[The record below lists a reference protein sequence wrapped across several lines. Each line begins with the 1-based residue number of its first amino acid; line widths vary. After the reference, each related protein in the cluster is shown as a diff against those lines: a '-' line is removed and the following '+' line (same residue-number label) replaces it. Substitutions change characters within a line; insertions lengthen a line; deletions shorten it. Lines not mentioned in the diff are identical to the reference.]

1 MQLMSELS
9 QMRLYS
15 SRRKVYIPF
24 NPDDK
29 KRGATIKLL
38 TRHIEDS
45 INMMHTPYIYNPK
58 YYDSFYI
65 PRDVMAYINSDN
77 AKEYDNDTKDDDDV
91 LMEAIMNRAD
101 TFRFD
106 YTCTEHDA
114 DIVKKIITAKKI
126 KNLYELFHRGSYNW
140 KPFTV
145 YIFDNQ
151 RQLAKAI
158 NQEAILRNADYA
170 AHSYCTERELFIVS
184 PTGFKEI
191 SKAEVDYELYVM
203 DELTTWVVMNCFPKC
218 GRIIANHVGAG
229 ISGHARAIYNKKWDS
244 YDIVDH
250 GKAPN
255 DRIEMAK
262 CIDTVYRK
270 YGIAPIIKLCKGDP
284 DEFLKYSSI
293 IAKDFVVDFGK
304 GTVNKIK
311 KLITHETYL
320 NKLPDSLRQRVFI
333 ELKLDS
339 KVDDNFTP
347 KDPIK
352 LSSLKKTRITKEII
366 DKYKSEYPDLRHVRY
381 KDTKEYK
388 CDGYLWTDSQDNLVA
403 HVGSCEYNDDHTKW
417 IVSLEILPKYKGH
430 GLSKQILDFA
440 TKTMNCKYLSVNKS
454 NKLAKHIYDEYGFKV
469 FQEDD
474 RMYFMSIDPNP
485 KSYPVKESYLSQP
498 PMVLLQELEVNTL
511 DLSSTL
517 EDDFTPGETIELSFL
532 NKIRLSQSVI
542 DKYKDKCPNLLD
554 TEFKTTKTQKDDG
567 YIWLDKEGEPV
578 CYLRSREYTDD
589 HTKWIE
595 MVEVMKDFKGHGLAK
610 QLLEFATKTMKCK
623 YLCVDKNNEVARHV
637 YDKYGFKPYYEDRRI
652 FAMTLDSDP
661 PPFYFRESS
670 GILNENILKN
680 TEDIYYNKDKFD
692 SGEINLCFIAGHSGS
707 GKSTLGREMQG
718 GIVETYELDDLMC
731 VKDHFT
737 MDNLKEYGDL
747 IYSYFNGVGKK
758 YYVTCEELDNGKL
771 KVDDYEFELVRD
783 FVDYA
788 MKYAKS
794 HKDRK
799 FVLEGIWILNDNYFS
814 PYEFKDYAFYI
825 KGTSMIISYARAVKR
840 DARKPNGKFDLPK
853 GAADFLFNR
862 SAWRVYGAIER
873 SIKRFV
879 SYFREKTSAG
889 IKENTILE
897 SDGTHA
903 DAVRIYQAMEERD
916 RRWLDPLER
925 FVDDDGKEV
934 IYRHIERGEGIMD
947 LKGFIEIKHDTSCI
961 QSTGTT
967 GSCIIGVHPRH
978 RREGIGKLL
987 TTRAIKECKEENKAL
1002 SNLIWRVRADNKASQ
1017 ALAES
1022 CGFKL
1027 VRKNDVQHMYRY
1039 EYIINKDYKYL
1050 DDKILNEND
1059 LYQLMSKKFKYT
1071 GNGELTDRIRDIDDI
1086 AKTMKGTYADAARL
1100 ASAYLNRMGI
1110 YNYIDCMYL
1119 DDKDGN
1125 IIYTRWIVCMSYAKI
1140 KFMTID
1146 FTLLDSKNNKPGLK
1160 LEDEELINKRYTDQ
1174 FMNKAI
1180 NDCPDEVFD
1189 SMRNLHSFKFN
1200 CNDYKTGTR
1209 YNTFITTVHNEAST
1223 GTVNSSYNAKPYDF
1237 PIPIQPSVHN
1247 AGKQL
1252 LEDGYISKD
1261 NYIITENATIY
1272 FNEIDSNYDARIRR
1286 YIYKDRIKTSR
1297 ELIGIYNTVKAKD
1310 KSIKRAYA
1318 KLDTYRGRNL
1328 FIDLSYYNDIFLNK
1342 LNLVKDKAVDLYF
1355 DFMQRLLKDSDEI
1368 RSRYNTST
1376 IFIPVSNAAWNVGAG
1391 QSIIDYRQNIN
1402 PISVIMRLLR
1412 RKPDLIKEALGGLN
1426 IIFLGK
1432 NGYFTADFSNF
1443 DMNKY
1448 GRLKNFFT
1456 RLAEADNID
1465 DEDGY
1470 TSDTDTDSNA
1480 ALALK
1485 MVDKIENNTGITLNN
1500 VSPIVSDTKKE
1511 TMKDKIDRLGKEL
1524 EDLNTIDYHHTDLEH
1539 MRIRSTEVPV
1549 LGKNDLNN
1557 VNSPYGTILGVLVD
1571 ENIGS
1576 SVADNVISAVTITDL
1591 GRFNPP
1597 IVNN

>member
-38 TRHIEDS
+38 SRHIEDS

-106 YTCTEHDA
+106 YTCTESDA

-158 NQEAILRNADYA
+158 NQEAILRNADYV

-218 GRIIANHVGAG
+218 GRVIANNVGAG

-262 CIDTVYRK
+262 CIDAVYRK
-270 YGIAPIIKLCKGDP
+270 YGIVPIAKLCKGDP

-293 IAKDFVVDFGK
+293 IAKDFVVGFGK
-304 GTVNKIK
+304 GTVNTIK
-311 KLITHETYL
+311 KMITHET
-320 NKLPDSLRQRVFI
+320 V
-333 ELKLDS
+333 
-339 KVDDNFTP
+339 
-347 KDPIK
+347 
-352 LSSLKKTRITKEII
+352 
-366 DKYKSEYPDLRHVRY
+366 
-381 KDTKEYK
+381 
-388 CDGYLWTDSQDNLVA
+388 
-403 HVGSCEYNDDHTKW
+403 
-417 IVSLEILPKYKGH
+417 
-430 GLSKQILDFA
+430 
-440 TKTMNCKYLSVNKS
+440 
-454 NKLAKHIYDEYGFKV
+454 
-469 FQEDD
+469 
-474 RMYFMSIDPNP
+474 
-485 KSYPVKESYLSQP
+485 ES
-498 PMVLLQELEVNTL
+498 
-511 DLSSTL
+511 
-517 EDDFTPGETIELSFL
+517 
-532 NKIRLSQSVI
+532 
-542 DKYKDKCPNLLD
+542 
-554 TEFKTTKTQKDDG
+554 
-567 YIWLDKEGEPV
+567 
-578 CYLRSREYTDD
+578 
-589 HTKWIE
+589 
-595 MVEVMKDFKGHGLAK
+595 
-610 QLLEFATKTMKCK
+610 
-623 YLCVDKNNEVARHV
+623 
-637 YDKYGFKPYYEDRRI
+637 
-652 FAMTLDSDP
+652 
-661 PPFYFRESS
+661 
-670 GILNENILKN
+670 LNENILKN

-718 GIVETYELDDLMC
+718 GIIETYELDDLMC

-758 YYVTCEELDNGKL
+758 YYVTCDDLDNGKL

-840 DARKPNGKFDLPK
+840 DARKPNGKFDLAK

-862 SAWRVYGAIER
+862 RAWRVYGAIER

-879 SYFREKTSAG
+879 SYFREKTSEG

-897 SDGTHA
+897 SDGTHS
-903 DAVRIYQAMEERD
+903 DAVRIFVAMSPKD
-916 RRWLDPLER
+916 KKWLDGTGK
-925 FVDDDGKEV
+925 FVFDDGKDI

-947 LKGFIEIKHDTSCI
+947 LKGFIEIKRDGACP
-961 QSTGTT
+961 QADGTT
-967 GSCIIGVHPRH
+967 GTCIIGVHPRH
-978 RREGIGKLL
+978 RREGIGK
-987 TTRAIKECKEENKAL
+987 AIVKQAIEECKKENPDV

-1027 VRKNDVQHMYRY
+1027 VRKNEVQYMYRY
-1039 EYIINKDYKYL
+1039 EYTPNKDYKYL
-1050 DDKILNEND
+1050 DNKVLDEND
-1059 LYQLMSKKFKYT
+1059 LYWFIHKKFKFT
-1071 GNGELTDRIRDIDDI
+1071 EEPKLTDRVKDVSDI
-1086 AKTMKGTYADAARL
+1086 AKAMKGTYADAARL
-1100 ASAYLNRMGI
+1100 SAAYLTRMGI
-1110 YNYIDCMYL
+1110 SNRIACIYVS
-1119 DDKDGN
+1119 DKDKN
-1125 IIYTRWIVCMSYAKI
+1125 IIYTRWLVIMSYDQT
-1140 KFMTID
+1140 KFMGMD
-1146 FTLLDSKNNKPGLK
+1146 FTLLDPKKEYAGLK
-1160 LEDEELINKRYTDQ
+1160 VGNSVD
-1174 FMNKAI
+1174 AI
-1180 NDCPDEVFD
+1180 LNWYSNQLMGKTLNDCPDEVYD
-1189 SMRNLHSFKFN
+1189 TMNKMNYYL
-1200 CNDYKTGTR
+1200 YEYYGQKTGTR
-1209 YNTFITTVHNEAST
+1209 YNTFISMVHNEAST
-1223 GTVNSSYNAKPYDF
+1223 STVDNSYKDKPYDF

-1261 NYIITENATIY
+1261 NYIITENAAIY

-1368 RSRYNTST
+1368 RSRYHTST
-1376 IFIPVSNAAWNVGAG
+1376 VFIPVSNAAWNVGAG

-1470 TSDTDTDSNA
+1470 GSDTDTDTNA

-1511 TMKDKIDRLGKEL
+1511 TMKDKIDKLGKEL

-1576 SVADNVISAVTITDL
+1576 SVADNVISAVTITDF
-1591 GRFNPP
+1591 GRFKPP

>member
-91 LMEAIMNRAD
+91 LMESIMNRAD

-114 DIVKKIITAKKI
+114 NIVKKIITAKKI
-126 KNLYELFHRGSYNW
+126 KDLYELFHRGSYNW

-158 NQEAILRNADYA
+158 NQEAILRNADYV

-218 GRIIANHVGAG
+218 GRVIANHVGAG

-244 YDIVDH
+244 YDIVDN

-270 YGIAPIIKLCKGDP
+270 YGIAPIIKLCKEDP
-284 DEFLKYSSI
+284 DEFIKYSSI

-304 GTVNKIK
+304 GTVNTIK
-311 KLITHETYL
+311 KLINHETYL
-320 NKLPDSLRQRVFI
+320 NKLPEAMRQRVFT
-333 ELKLDS
+333 EFNLASKL
-339 KVDDNFTP
+339 DDNFTP
-347 KDPIK
+347 GKTIK
-352 LSSLKKTRITKEII
+352 LSSLKRMLITKDII
-366 DKYKSEYPDLRHVRY
+366 DKYKSEYPSLRHIRY

-388 CDGYLWTDSQDNLVA
+388 VEGYAWFNQQGEMVC
-403 HVGSCEYNDDHTKW
+403 HVSSCEYYDDGTKW
-417 IVSLEILPKYKGH
+417 ITSLEIMKKFKGH
-430 GLSKQILDFA
+430 GLSNQILDYA
-440 TKTMNCKYLSVNKS
+440 TKTMNCKYLSVDKN
-454 NKLAKHIYDEYGFKV
+454 NEVAKYIYDKYGFKV
-469 FQEDD
+469 FYEDKKI
-474 RMYFMSIDPNP
+474 YYMSIDPNP
-485 KSYPVKESYLSQP
+485 KPLPV
-498 PMVLLQELEVNTL
+498 
-511 DLSSTL
+511 
-517 EDDFTPGETIELSFL
+517 
-532 NKIRLSQSVI
+532 
-542 DKYKDKCPNLLD
+542 
-554 TEFKTTKTQKDDG
+554 
-567 YIWLDKEGEPV
+567 
-578 CYLRSREYTDD
+578 
-589 HTKWIE
+589 
-595 MVEVMKDFKGHGLAK
+595 
-610 QLLEFATKTMKCK
+610 
-623 YLCVDKNNEVARHV
+623 
-637 YDKYGFKPYYEDRRI
+637 
-652 FAMTLDSDP
+652 
-661 PPFYFRESS
+661 
-670 GILNENILKN
+670 
-680 TEDIYYNKDKFD
+680 
-692 SGEINLCFIAGHSGS
+692 
-707 GKSTLGREMQG
+707 
-718 GIVETYELDDLMC
+718 
-731 VKDHFT
+731 
-737 MDNLKEYGDL
+737 
-747 IYSYFNGVGKK
+747 
-758 YYVTCEELDNGKL
+758 
-771 KVDDYEFELVRD
+771 
-783 FVDYA
+783 
-788 MKYAKS
+788 
-794 HKDRK
+794 
-799 FVLEGIWILNDNYFS
+799 
-814 PYEFKDYAFYI
+814 
-825 KGTSMIISYARAVKR
+825 
-840 DARKPNGKFDLPK
+840 
-853 GAADFLFNR
+853 
-862 SAWRVYGAIER
+862 
-873 SIKRFV
+873 
-879 SYFREKTSAG
+879 
-889 IKENTILE
+889 KENTILE
-897 SDGTHA
+897 SDGSHS
-903 DAVRIYQAMEERD
+903 DAIRIFVAMSPQD
-916 RRWLDPLER
+916 KKWLDGTGK
-925 FVDDDGKEV
+925 FVFDDGKDV

-947 LKGFIEIKHDTSCI
+947 LKGFIEIKRDGACP
-961 QSTGTT
+961 QADGTT
-967 GSCIIGVHPRH
+967 GTCIIGVHPRH
-978 RREGIGKLL
+978 RREGIGK
-987 TTRAIKECKEENKAL
+987 AIVKQAIEECKKENPDV

-1027 VRKNDVQHMYRY
+1027 VRKNEVQYMYRY
-1039 EYIINKDYKYL
+1039 EYTPNKDYRYL
-1050 DDKILNEND
+1050 DNKVLDEND
-1059 LYQLMSKKFKYT
+1059 LYWFIHKKFKFT
-1071 GNGELTDRIRDIDDI
+1071 EEPKLTDRVRDVSDI

-1100 ASAYLNRMGI
+1100 SAAYLTRMGI
-1110 YNYIDCMYL
+1110 SNRIACIYVS
-1119 DDKDGN
+1119 DKDKN
-1125 IIYTRWIVCMSYAKI
+1125 IIYTRWLVIMTYDQT
-1140 KFMTID
+1140 KFMGMD
-1146 FTLLDSKNNKPGLK
+1146 FTLLDPKKEYAGLK
-1160 LEDEELINKRYTDQ
+1160 VGNNVD
-1174 FMNKAI
+1174 AI
-1180 NDCPDEVFD
+1180 LNWYSNQLMGKTLNDCPDEVYD
-1189 SMRNLHSFKFN
+1189 TMNKMNYYL
-1200 CNDYKTGTR
+1200 YEYYGQKTGTR

-1261 NYIITENATIY
+1261 NYIITENAAIY

-1368 RSRYNTST
+1368 SSRYNTST

-1412 RKPDLIKEALGGLN
+1412 RKPDLVKEALGGLN

-1470 TSDTDTDSNA
+1470 ASDTDTDSNA

-1511 TMKDKIDRLGKEL
+1511 TMKDKIDKLGKEL

>member
-1 MQLMSELS
+1 MQLMSELI

-91 LMEAIMNRAD
+91 LMETIMNKAD

-158 NQEAILRNADYA
+158 NQEAILRNADYV

-218 GRIIANHVGAG
+218 GRVIANHVGAG

-270 YGIAPIIKLCKGDP
+270 YGIVPIVKLCKGDP
-284 DEFLKYSSI
+284 DEFLKYAGI

-304 GTVNKIK
+304 GTVNTIK
-311 KLITHETYL
+311 KMITHETYL

-388 CDGYLWTDSQDNLVA
+388 CDGYLWTDNQDNLVA

-474 RMYFMSIDPNP
+474 RMYFMTIDPNP
-485 KSYPVKESYLSQP
+485 KSYP
-498 PMVLLQELEVNTL
+498 
-511 DLSSTL
+511 
-517 EDDFTPGETIELSFL
+517 
-532 NKIRLSQSVI
+532 
-542 DKYKDKCPNLLD
+542 
-554 TEFKTTKTQKDDG
+554 
-567 YIWLDKEGEPV
+567 
-578 CYLRSREYTDD
+578 
-589 HTKWIE
+589 
-595 MVEVMKDFKGHGLAK
+595 
-610 QLLEFATKTMKCK
+610 
-623 YLCVDKNNEVARHV
+623 
-637 YDKYGFKPYYEDRRI
+637 
-652 FAMTLDSDP
+652 
-661 PPFYFRESS
+661 
-670 GILNENILKN
+670 
-680 TEDIYYNKDKFD
+680 
-692 SGEINLCFIAGHSGS
+692 
-707 GKSTLGREMQG
+707 
-718 GIVETYELDDLMC
+718 
-731 VKDHFT
+731 
-737 MDNLKEYGDL
+737 
-747 IYSYFNGVGKK
+747 
-758 YYVTCEELDNGKL
+758 
-771 KVDDYEFELVRD
+771 
-783 FVDYA
+783 
-788 MKYAKS
+788 
-794 HKDRK
+794 
-799 FVLEGIWILNDNYFS
+799 
-814 PYEFKDYAFYI
+814 
-825 KGTSMIISYARAVKR
+825 
-840 DARKPNGKFDLPK
+840 
-853 GAADFLFNR
+853 
-862 SAWRVYGAIER
+862 
-873 SIKRFV
+873 
-879 SYFREKTSAG
+879 

-961 QSTGTT
+961 QSTGMT

-987 TTRAIKECKEENKAL
+987 TTQAIKECKQENKDL

-1071 GNGELTDRIRDIDDI
+1071 GNGELSDRIRDIDDI

-1200 CNDYKTGTR
+1200 CNDYKSGTR
-1209 YNTFITTVHNEAST
+1209 YNAFITMIHNEAST
-1223 GTVNSSYNAKPYDF
+1223 GTVDNSYKAKPYDF

-1261 NYIITENATIY
+1261 NYIITENAAIY

-1470 TSDTDTDSNA
+1470 ASDTDTDSNA

-1511 TMKDKIDRLGKEL
+1511 TMKDKIDKLGKEL

-1597 IVNN
+1597 IINN

>member
-158 NQEAILRNADYA
+158 NQEAILRNADYVS
-170 AHSYCTERELFIVS
+170 HSYCTERELFIVS

-218 GRIIANHVGAG
+218 GRVIANHVGAG

-244 YDIVDH
+244 YDIVDN

-270 YGIAPIIKLCKGDP
+270 YGIAPIIKLCNGDP

-304 GTVNKIK
+304 GTVNTIK
-311 KLITHETYL
+311 KLINHETYL
-320 NKLPDSLRQRVFI
+320 NKLPEAMRQRVFT
-333 ELKLDS
+333 EFNLASKL
-339 KVDDNFTP
+339 DDNFTP
-347 KDPIK
+347 GKTIK
-352 LSSLKKTRITKEII
+352 LSSLKRMLITKDII
-366 DKYKSEYPDLRHVRY
+366 DKYKSEYPSLRHIRY

-388 CDGYLWTDSQDNLVA
+388 VEGYVWFNQQGEMVC
-403 HVGSCEYNDDHTKW
+403 HVSSCEYYDDGTKW
-417 IVSLEILPKYKGH
+417 ITSLEIMKKFKGH
-430 GLSKQILDFA
+430 GLSNQILDYA
-440 TKTMNCKYLSVNKS
+440 TKTMNCKYLSVDKN
-454 NKLAKHIYDEYGFKV
+454 NEVAKYIYDKYGFKV
-469 FQEDD
+469 FHEDKKI
-474 RMYFMSIDPNP
+474 YYMSIDPNP
-485 KSYPVKESYLSQP
+485 KP
-498 PMVLLQELEVNTL
+498 
-511 DLSSTL
+511 
-517 EDDFTPGETIELSFL
+517 
-532 NKIRLSQSVI
+532 
-542 DKYKDKCPNLLD
+542 
-554 TEFKTTKTQKDDG
+554 
-567 YIWLDKEGEPV
+567 
-578 CYLRSREYTDD
+578 
-589 HTKWIE
+589 
-595 MVEVMKDFKGHGLAK
+595 
-610 QLLEFATKTMKCK
+610 
-623 YLCVDKNNEVARHV
+623 
-637 YDKYGFKPYYEDRRI
+637 
-652 FAMTLDSDP
+652 
-661 PPFYFRESS
+661 
-670 GILNENILKN
+670 
-680 TEDIYYNKDKFD
+680 
-692 SGEINLCFIAGHSGS
+692 
-707 GKSTLGREMQG
+707 
-718 GIVETYELDDLMC
+718 
-731 VKDHFT
+731 
-737 MDNLKEYGDL
+737 
-747 IYSYFNGVGKK
+747 
-758 YYVTCEELDNGKL
+758 
-771 KVDDYEFELVRD
+771 
-783 FVDYA
+783 
-788 MKYAKS
+788 
-794 HKDRK
+794 
-799 FVLEGIWILNDNYFS
+799 
-814 PYEFKDYAFYI
+814 
-825 KGTSMIISYARAVKR
+825 
-840 DARKPNGKFDLPK
+840 LP
-853 GAADFLFNR
+853 
-862 SAWRVYGAIER
+862 
-873 SIKRFV
+873 
-879 SYFREKTSAG
+879 
-889 IKENTILE
+889 IKENAILE
-897 SDGTHA
+897 SDGSHS
-903 DAVRIYQAMEERD
+903 DAIRIFVAMSPQD
-916 RRWLDPLER
+916 KKWLDGTGK
-925 FVDDDGKEV
+925 FVFDNGKDV

-947 LKGFIEIKHDTSCI
+947 LKGFIEIKRDGACP
-961 QSTGTT
+961 QSDGTT
-967 GSCIIGVHPRH
+967 GTCIIGVHPRH
-978 RREGIGKLL
+978 RREGIGK
-987 TTRAIKECKEENKAL
+987 AIVKQAIEECKKENPDI

-1027 VRKNDVQHMYRY
+1027 VRKNEVQYMYRY
-1039 EYIINKDYKYL
+1039 EYTPNKDYKYL
-1050 DDKILNEND
+1050 DNKVLDEND
-1059 LYQLMSKKFKYT
+1059 LYWFIHKKFKFT
-1071 GNGELTDRIRDIDDI
+1071 EEPKLTDRVRDVSDI

-1100 ASAYLNRMGI
+1100 SAAYLTRMGI
-1110 YNYIDCMYL
+1110 SNRIACIYVS
-1119 DDKDGN
+1119 DKDKN
-1125 IIYTRWIVCMSYAKI
+1125 IIYTRWLVIMTYDQT
-1140 KFMTID
+1140 KFMGMD
-1146 FTLLDSKNNKPGLK
+1146 FTLLDPKKEYAGLK
-1160 LEDEELINKRYTDQ
+1160 VGNNVD
-1174 FMNKAI
+1174 AI
-1180 NDCPDEVFD
+1180 LNWYNNQLMGKTLNDCPDEVYD
-1189 SMRNLHSFKFN
+1189 TMNKMNYYL
-1200 CNDYKTGTR
+1200 YEYYGQKTGTR

-1261 NYIITENATIY
+1261 NYIITENAAIY

-1412 RKPDLIKEALGGLN
+1412 RKPDLVKEALGGLN

-1470 TSDTDTDSNA
+1470 ASDTDTDSNA

>member
-101 TFRFD
+101 SFRFD

-114 DIVKKIITAKKI
+114 NIVKKIITAKKI
-126 KNLYELFHRGSYNW
+126 KDLYELFHRGSYNW

-158 NQEAILRNADYA
+158 NQEAILRNADYV

-218 GRIIANHVGAG
+218 GRVIANHVGAG

-244 YDIVDH
+244 YDIVDN

-311 KLITHETYL
+311 KLITHET
-320 NKLPDSLRQRVFI
+320 V
-333 ELKLDS
+333 EL
-339 KVDDNFTP
+339 
-347 KDPIK
+347 
-352 LSSLKKTRITKEII
+352 
-366 DKYKSEYPDLRHVRY
+366 
-381 KDTKEYK
+381 
-388 CDGYLWTDSQDNLVA
+388 
-403 HVGSCEYNDDHTKW
+403 
-417 IVSLEILPKYKGH
+417 
-430 GLSKQILDFA
+430 
-440 TKTMNCKYLSVNKS
+440 
-454 NKLAKHIYDEYGFKV
+454 
-469 FQEDD
+469 
-474 RMYFMSIDPNP
+474 
-485 KSYPVKESYLSQP
+485 
-498 PMVLLQELEVNTL
+498 
-511 DLSSTL
+511 
-517 EDDFTPGETIELSFL
+517 
-532 NKIRLSQSVI
+532 
-542 DKYKDKCPNLLD
+542 
-554 TEFKTTKTQKDDG
+554 
-567 YIWLDKEGEPV
+567 
-578 CYLRSREYTDD
+578 
-589 HTKWIE
+589 
-595 MVEVMKDFKGHGLAK
+595 
-610 QLLEFATKTMKCK
+610 
-623 YLCVDKNNEVARHV
+623 
-637 YDKYGFKPYYEDRRI
+637 
-652 FAMTLDSDP
+652 
-661 PPFYFRESS
+661 
-670 GILNENILKN
+670 LNENILKN
-680 TEDIYYNKDKFD
+680 AEDIYYNKDKFD

-707 GKSTLGREMQG
+707 GKSTLGRKMQG
-718 GIVETYELDDLMC
+718 GIIETYELDDLMC

-840 DARKPNGKFDLPK
+840 DAIKPNGKFDLAK

-862 SAWRVYGAIER
+862 SAWKVYGAIER

-879 SYFREKTSAG
+879 SYFREKTSTG

-897 SDGTHA
+897 SDGSHS
-903 DAVRIYQAMEERD
+903 DAIKIFVAMSPQD
-916 RRWLDPLER
+916 KKWLDGTGK
-925 FVDDDGKEV
+925 FVFDDGKDV

-947 LKGFIEIKHDTSCI
+947 LKGFIEIKRDGACPQADGI
-961 QSTGTT
+961 TGT
-967 GSCIIGVHPRH
+967 CIIGVHPRH
-978 RREGIGKLL
+978 RREGIGK
-987 TTRAIKECKEENKAL
+987 AIVKQAIEECKKENPDV
-1002 SNLIWRVRADNKASQ
+1002 SNLIWRVRSDNKASQ

-1027 VRKNDVQHMYRY
+1027 VRKNEVQYMYRY
-1039 EYIINKDYKYL
+1039 EYTPNKDYKYL
-1050 DDKILNEND
+1050 DNKVLDEND
-1059 LYQLMSKKFKYT
+1059 LYWFIHKKFKFT
-1071 GNGELTDRIRDIDDI
+1071 EEPKLTDRVRDVSDI
-1086 AKTMKGTYADAARL
+1086 AKAMKGTYADAARL
-1100 ASAYLNRMGI
+1100 SAAYLTRMGI
-1110 YNYIDCMYL
+1110 SNRIACIYVS
-1119 DDKDGN
+1119 DKDKN
-1125 IIYTRWIVCMSYAKI
+1125 IIYTRWLVIMTYDQT
-1140 KFMTID
+1140 KFMGMD
-1146 FTLLDSKNNKPGLK
+1146 FTLLDPKKEYAGLK
-1160 LEDEELINKRYTDQ
+1160 VGNNVD
-1174 FMNKAI
+1174 AI
-1180 NDCPDEVFD
+1180 LNWYSNQLMGKTLNDCPDEVYD
-1189 SMRNLHSFKFN
+1189 TMNKMNYYL
-1200 CNDYKTGTR
+1200 YEYYGQKTGTR

-1223 GTVNSSYNAKPYDF
+1223 STVDNSYKDKPYDF

-1261 NYIITENATIY
+1261 NYIITENAAIY

-1412 RKPDLIKEALGGLN
+1412 RKPDLVKEALGGLN

-1470 TSDTDTDSNA
+1470 ASDTDTDSNV

-1511 TMKDKIDRLGKEL
+1511 TMKDKIDKLGKEL

>member
-29 KRGATIKLL
+29 KRGAAIKLL

-126 KNLYELFHRGSYNW
+126 KDLYELFHRGSYNW

-158 NQEAILRNADYA
+158 NQEAILRNADYV

-218 GRIIANHVGAG
+218 GRVIANHVGAG

-304 GTVNKIK
+304 GTVNTIK
-311 KLITHETYL
+311 KLINHET
-320 NKLPDSLRQRVFI
+320 V
-333 ELKLDS
+333 EL
-339 KVDDNFTP
+339 
-347 KDPIK
+347 
-352 LSSLKKTRITKEII
+352 
-366 DKYKSEYPDLRHVRY
+366 
-381 KDTKEYK
+381 
-388 CDGYLWTDSQDNLVA
+388 
-403 HVGSCEYNDDHTKW
+403 
-417 IVSLEILPKYKGH
+417 
-430 GLSKQILDFA
+430 
-440 TKTMNCKYLSVNKS
+440 
-454 NKLAKHIYDEYGFKV
+454 
-469 FQEDD
+469 
-474 RMYFMSIDPNP
+474 
-485 KSYPVKESYLSQP
+485 
-498 PMVLLQELEVNTL
+498 
-511 DLSSTL
+511 
-517 EDDFTPGETIELSFL
+517 
-532 NKIRLSQSVI
+532 
-542 DKYKDKCPNLLD
+542 
-554 TEFKTTKTQKDDG
+554 
-567 YIWLDKEGEPV
+567 
-578 CYLRSREYTDD
+578 
-589 HTKWIE
+589 
-595 MVEVMKDFKGHGLAK
+595 
-610 QLLEFATKTMKCK
+610 
-623 YLCVDKNNEVARHV
+623 
-637 YDKYGFKPYYEDRRI
+637 
-652 FAMTLDSDP
+652 
-661 PPFYFRESS
+661 
-670 GILNENILKN
+670 LNENILKN
-680 TEDIYYNKDKFD
+680 AEDIYYNKDKFD

-862 SAWRVYGAIER
+862 RAWRVYGAIER

-897 SDGTHA
+897 SDGTHS
-903 DAVRIYQAMEERD
+903 DAIRIFVAMSPQD
-916 RRWLDPLER
+916 KKWLDGTGK
-925 FVDDDGKEV
+925 FVFDDGKDV

-947 LKGFIEIKHDTSCI
+947 LKGFIEIKRDGACPQADGI
-961 QSTGTT
+961 TGT
-967 GSCIIGVHPRH
+967 CIIGVHPRH
-978 RREGIGKLL
+978 RREGIGK
-987 TTRAIKECKEENKAL
+987 AIVKQAIEECKKENPDV

-1027 VRKNDVQHMYRY
+1027 VRRNEVQYMYRY
-1039 EYIINKDYKYL
+1039 EYTPNKDYKYL
-1050 DDKILNEND
+1050 DNKVLDEND
-1059 LYQLMSKKFKYT
+1059 LYWFIHKKFKFT
-1071 GNGELTDRIRDIDDI
+1071 EEPKLTDRVRDVSDI

-1100 ASAYLNRMGI
+1100 SAAYLTRMGI
-1110 YNYIDCMYL
+1110 SNRIACIYVS
-1119 DDKDGN
+1119 DKDKN
-1125 IIYTRWIVCMSYAKI
+1125 IIYTRWLVIMTYDQT
-1140 KFMTID
+1140 KFMGMD
-1146 FTLLDSKNNKPGLK
+1146 FTLLDPKKEYAGLK
-1160 LEDEELINKRYTDQ
+1160 VGNNVD
-1174 FMNKAI
+1174 AI
-1180 NDCPDEVFD
+1180 LNWYSNQLMGKTLNDCPDEVYD
-1189 SMRNLHSFKFN
+1189 TMNKMNYYL
-1200 CNDYKTGTR
+1200 YEYYGQKTGTR

-1223 GTVNSSYNAKPYDF
+1223 STVDNSYKDKPYDF

-1261 NYIITENATIY
+1261 NYIITENAAIY

-1355 DFMQRLLKDSDEI
+1355 DFMQRLLKDSDEM

-1470 TSDTDTDSNA
+1470 ASDTDTDSNA

>member
-126 KNLYELFHRGSYNW
+126 KELYELFHRGSYNW

-158 NQEAILRNADYA
+158 NQEVILRNADYV

-218 GRIIANHVGAG
+218 GRVIANNVGAG

-262 CIDTVYRK
+262 CIDAVYRK
-270 YGIAPIIKLCKGDP
+270 YGIVPIVKLCKGDP
-284 DEFLKYSSI
+284 DEFLKYASI

-304 GTVNKIK
+304 GTVNTIK
-311 KLITHETYL
+311 KMITHETYL
-320 NKLPDSLRQRVFI
+320 NQLPESLRQRVFT
-333 ELKLDS
+333 EFNLASKL
-339 KVDDNFTP
+339 DDNFTP
-347 KDPIK
+347 GKTIK
-352 LSSLKKTRITKEII
+352 LSSLKRMRITKDII
-366 DKYKSEYPDLRHVRY
+366 DKYKSEYPSLRYIPY

-388 CDGYLWTDSQDNLVA
+388 VEGYVWFNQQGEMVC
-403 HVGSCEYNDDHTKW
+403 HVSSCEYYDDGTKW
-417 IVSLEILPKYKGH
+417 ITSLEIMKKFKGH
-430 GLSKQILDFA
+430 GLSNQILDYA
-440 TKTMNCKYLSVNKS
+440 TKTMNCKYLSVDKN
-454 NKLAKHIYDEYGFKV
+454 NEVAKYIYDKYGFKV
-469 FQEDD
+469 FHEDKKI
-474 RMYFMSIDPNP
+474 YCMSIDPNP
-485 KSYPVKESYLSQP
+485 KPLPIKEMAINQ
-498 PMVLLQELEVNTL
+498 T
-511 DLSSTL
+511 
-517 EDDFTPGETIELSFL
+517 
-532 NKIRLSQSVI
+532 
-542 DKYKDKCPNLLD
+542 
-554 TEFKTTKTQKDDG
+554 
-567 YIWLDKEGEPV
+567 
-578 CYLRSREYTDD
+578 
-589 HTKWIE
+589 
-595 MVEVMKDFKGHGLAK
+595 VE
-610 QLLEFATKTMKCK
+610 
-623 YLCVDKNNEVARHV
+623 
-637 YDKYGFKPYYEDRRI
+637 
-652 FAMTLDSDP
+652 
-661 PPFYFRESS
+661 
-670 GILNENILKN
+670 ILTENILKN

-707 GKSTLGREMQG
+707 GKSTLGRKMQG
-718 GIVETYELDDLMC
+718 GIIETYELDDLMC

-747 IYSYFNGVGKK
+747 IYSYFNGAGKK
-758 YYVTCEELDNGKL
+758 YYVTCEDLDNGKL

-783 FVDYA
+783 FVNYA

-840 DARKPNGKFDLPK
+840 DARKPNGKFDLAK

-862 SAWRVYGAIER
+862 SAWKVYGAIER

-879 SYFREKTSAG
+879 SYFREKTSEG

-903 DAVRIYQAMEERD
+903 DAVRIFVAMSTQD
-916 RRWLDPLER
+916 KKWLDGTGK
-925 FVDDDGKEV
+925 FVFDDGKDI

-947 LKGFIEIKHDTSCI
+947 LKGFIEIKRDGACPQADGI
-961 QSTGTT
+961 TGT
-967 GSCIIGVHPRH
+967 CIIGVHPRH
-978 RREGIGKLL
+978 RREGIGK
-987 TTRAIKECKEENKAL
+987 AIVKQAIEECKKENPDV

-1027 VRKNDVQHMYRY
+1027 VRKNEVQYMYRY
-1039 EYIINKDYKYL
+1039 EYTPNKDYKYL
-1050 DDKILNEND
+1050 DNKVLDEND
-1059 LYQLMSKKFKYT
+1059 LYWFIHKKFKFT
-1071 GNGELTDRIRDIDDI
+1071 EEPKLTDRVKDVSDI
-1086 AKTMKGTYADAARL
+1086 AKAMKGTYADAARL
-1100 ASAYLNRMGI
+1100 SAAYLTRMGI
-1110 YNYIDCMYL
+1110 SNRIACIYVS
-1119 DDKDGN
+1119 DKDKN
-1125 IIYTRWIVCMSYAKI
+1125 IIYTRWLVIMSYDQT
-1140 KFMTID
+1140 KFMGMD
-1146 FTLLDSKNNKPGLK
+1146 FTLLDPKKEYAGLK
-1160 LEDEELINKRYTDQ
+1160 VGNSVD
-1174 FMNKAI
+1174 AI
-1180 NDCPDEVFD
+1180 LNWYSNQLMGKTLNDCPDEVYD
-1189 SMRNLHSFKFN
+1189 TMNKMNYYL
-1200 CNDYKTGTR
+1200 YEYYGQKTGTR
-1209 YNTFITTVHNEAST
+1209 YNTFISTVHNEAST
-1223 GTVNSSYNAKPYDF
+1223 STVDNSYKAKSYDF

-1261 NYIITENATIY
+1261 NYIITENAAIY

-1297 ELIGIYNTVKAKD
+1297 ELIGLYNTVKAKD

-1368 RSRYNTST
+1368 RSRYHTST

-1470 TSDTDTDSNA
+1470 ASDTDTDTNA

-1511 TMKDKIDRLGKEL
+1511 TMKDKIDKLGKEL
-1524 EDLNTIDYHHTDLEH
+1524 EDLNTIDYHRTDLEH
-1539 MRIRSTEVPV
+1539 MRIRSTEVPI

-1576 SVADNVISAVTITDL
+1576 SVADNVISAVTITDF
-1591 GRFNPP
+1591 GRFKPP

>member
-65 PRDVMAYINSDN
+65 PRDVMVYINSDN

-114 DIVKKIITAKKI
+114 NIVKKIITAKKI
-126 KNLYELFHRGSYNW
+126 KDLYELFHRGSYNW

-158 NQEAILRNADYA
+158 NQEAILRNADYV

-218 GRIIANHVGAG
+218 GRVIANHVGAG

-304 GTVNKIK
+304 GTVNTIK

-320 NKLPDSLRQRVFI
+320 NKLPEAMRQRVFT
-333 ELKLDS
+333 EFNLASKL
-339 KVDDNFTP
+339 DDNFTP
-347 KDPIK
+347 GKTIK
-352 LSSLKKTRITKEII
+352 LSSLKKMLITKDII
-366 DKYKSEYPDLRHVRY
+366 DKYKSEYPSLRHIRY

-388 CDGYLWTDSQDNLVA
+388 VEGYVWFNQQGEMVC
-403 HVGSCEYNDDHTKW
+403 HVSSCEYYDDGTKW
-417 IVSLEILPKYKGH
+417 ITSLEIMKKFKGH
-430 GLSKQILDFA
+430 GLSNQILDYA
-440 TKTMNCKYLSVNKS
+440 TKTMNCKYLSVDKN
-454 NKLAKHIYDEYGFKV
+454 NEVAKYIYDKYGFKV
-469 FQEDD
+469 FHEDKKI
-474 RMYFMSIDPNP
+474 YCMSIDPNP
-485 KSYPVKESYLSQP
+485 KP
-498 PMVLLQELEVNTL
+498 
-511 DLSSTL
+511 
-517 EDDFTPGETIELSFL
+517 
-532 NKIRLSQSVI
+532 
-542 DKYKDKCPNLLD
+542 
-554 TEFKTTKTQKDDG
+554 
-567 YIWLDKEGEPV
+567 
-578 CYLRSREYTDD
+578 
-589 HTKWIE
+589 
-595 MVEVMKDFKGHGLAK
+595 
-610 QLLEFATKTMKCK
+610 
-623 YLCVDKNNEVARHV
+623 
-637 YDKYGFKPYYEDRRI
+637 
-652 FAMTLDSDP
+652 
-661 PPFYFRESS
+661 
-670 GILNENILKN
+670 
-680 TEDIYYNKDKFD
+680 
-692 SGEINLCFIAGHSGS
+692 
-707 GKSTLGREMQG
+707 
-718 GIVETYELDDLMC
+718 
-731 VKDHFT
+731 
-737 MDNLKEYGDL
+737 
-747 IYSYFNGVGKK
+747 
-758 YYVTCEELDNGKL
+758 
-771 KVDDYEFELVRD
+771 
-783 FVDYA
+783 
-788 MKYAKS
+788 
-794 HKDRK
+794 
-799 FVLEGIWILNDNYFS
+799 
-814 PYEFKDYAFYI
+814 
-825 KGTSMIISYARAVKR
+825 
-840 DARKPNGKFDLPK
+840 LP
-853 GAADFLFNR
+853 
-862 SAWRVYGAIER
+862 
-873 SIKRFV
+873 
-879 SYFREKTSAG
+879 

-897 SDGTHA
+897 SDGTHS
-903 DAVRIYQAMEERD
+903 DAIRIFVAMSPQD
-916 RRWLDPLER
+916 KKWLDGTGK
-925 FVDDDGKEV
+925 FVFDDGKDV

-947 LKGFIEIKHDTSCI
+947 LKGFIEIKRDGACP
-961 QSTGTT
+961 QADGTT
-967 GSCIIGVHPRH
+967 GTCIIGVHPRH
-978 RREGIGKLL
+978 RREGIGK
-987 TTRAIKECKEENKAL
+987 AIVKQAIEECKKENPEV

-1027 VRKNDVQHMYRY
+1027 VRKNEVQYMYRY
-1039 EYIINKDYKYL
+1039 EYTPNKDYKYL
-1050 DDKILNEND
+1050 DNKVLDEND
-1059 LYQLMSKKFKYT
+1059 LYWFIHKKFKFT
-1071 GNGELTDRIRDIDDI
+1071 EEPKLTDRIRDVSDI
-1086 AKTMKGTYADAARL
+1086 AKAMKGTYADAARL
-1100 ASAYLNRMGI
+1100 SAAYLTRMGI
-1110 YNYIDCMYL
+1110 SNRIACIYVS
-1119 DDKDGN
+1119 DKDKN
-1125 IIYTRWIVCMSYAKI
+1125 IIYTRWLVIMTYDQT
-1140 KFMTID
+1140 KFMGMD
-1146 FTLLDSKNNKPGLK
+1146 FTLLDPKKEYAGLK
-1160 LEDEELINKRYTDQ
+1160 VGNNVD
-1174 FMNKAI
+1174 AI
-1180 NDCPDEVFD
+1180 LNWYSNQLMGKTLNDCPDEVYD
-1189 SMRNLHSFKFN
+1189 TMNKMNYYL
-1200 CNDYKTGTR
+1200 YEYYGQKTGTR
-1209 YNTFITTVHNEAST
+1209 YNSFISTVHNEAST
-1223 GTVNSSYNAKPYDF
+1223 STVDNSYKAKSYDLH
-1237 PIPIQPSVHN
+1237 IPIQPSVHN

-1261 NYIITENATIY
+1261 NYIITENAAIY
-1272 FNEIDSNYDARIRR
+1272 FNEVDSNYDARIRR

-1368 RSRYNTST
+1368 RSRYSTST

-1470 TSDTDTDSNA
+1470 ASDTDTDTNA

-1511 TMKDKIDRLGKEL
+1511 TIKDKIDKLGKEL

-1539 MRIRSTEVPV
+1539 MRIRSTEVPI

-1576 SVADNVISAVTITDL
+1576 SVADNVISAVTITDF
-1591 GRFNPP
+1591 GRFKPP

>member
-114 DIVKKIITAKKI
+114 NIVKKIITAKKI
-126 KNLYELFHRGSYNW
+126 KDLYELFHRGSYNW

-158 NQEAILRNADYA
+158 NQEAILRNADYV

-218 GRIIANHVGAG
+218 GRVIANHVGAG

-270 YGIAPIIKLCKGDP
+270 YGIAPIIIKLCKGDP

-304 GTVNKIK
+304 GTVNTIK
-311 KLITHETYL
+311 KLINHET
-320 NKLPDSLRQRVFI
+320 V
-333 ELKLDS
+333 EL
-339 KVDDNFTP
+339 
-347 KDPIK
+347 
-352 LSSLKKTRITKEII
+352 
-366 DKYKSEYPDLRHVRY
+366 
-381 KDTKEYK
+381 
-388 CDGYLWTDSQDNLVA
+388 
-403 HVGSCEYNDDHTKW
+403 
-417 IVSLEILPKYKGH
+417 
-430 GLSKQILDFA
+430 
-440 TKTMNCKYLSVNKS
+440 
-454 NKLAKHIYDEYGFKV
+454 
-469 FQEDD
+469 
-474 RMYFMSIDPNP
+474 
-485 KSYPVKESYLSQP
+485 
-498 PMVLLQELEVNTL
+498 
-511 DLSSTL
+511 
-517 EDDFTPGETIELSFL
+517 
-532 NKIRLSQSVI
+532 
-542 DKYKDKCPNLLD
+542 
-554 TEFKTTKTQKDDG
+554 
-567 YIWLDKEGEPV
+567 
-578 CYLRSREYTDD
+578 
-589 HTKWIE
+589 
-595 MVEVMKDFKGHGLAK
+595 
-610 QLLEFATKTMKCK
+610 
-623 YLCVDKNNEVARHV
+623 
-637 YDKYGFKPYYEDRRI
+637 
-652 FAMTLDSDP
+652 
-661 PPFYFRESS
+661 
-670 GILNENILKN
+670 LNENILKN
-680 TEDIYYNKDKFD
+680 AEDIYYNKDKFD

-862 SAWRVYGAIER
+862 RAWRVYGAIER

-897 SDGTHA
+897 SDGTHS
-903 DAVRIYQAMEERD
+903 DAIRIFVAMSPQD
-916 RRWLDPLER
+916 KKWLDGTGK
-925 FVDDDGKEV
+925 FVFDDGKDV

-947 LKGFIEIKHDTSCI
+947 LKGFIEIKRDGACPQADGI
-961 QSTGTT
+961 TGT
-967 GSCIIGVHPRH
+967 CIIGVHPRH
-978 RREGIGKLL
+978 RREGIGK
-987 TTRAIKECKEENKAL
+987 AIVKQAIEECKKENPDV

-1027 VRKNDVQHMYRY
+1027 VRKNEVQYMYRY
-1039 EYIINKDYKYL
+1039 EYTPNKDYKYL
-1050 DDKILNEND
+1050 DNKVLDEND
-1059 LYQLMSKKFKYT
+1059 LYWFIHKKFKFT
-1071 GNGELTDRIRDIDDI
+1071 EEPKLTDRVRDVSDI

-1100 ASAYLNRMGI
+1100 SAAYLTRMGI
-1110 YNYIDCMYL
+1110 SNRIACIYVS
-1119 DDKDGN
+1119 DKDKN
-1125 IIYTRWIVCMSYAKI
+1125 IIYTRWLVIMTYDQT
-1140 KFMTID
+1140 KFMGMD
-1146 FTLLDSKNNKPGLK
+1146 FTLLDPKKEYAGLK
-1160 LEDEELINKRYTDQ
+1160 VGNNVD
-1174 FMNKAI
+1174 AI
-1180 NDCPDEVFD
+1180 LNWYSNQLMGKTLNDCPDEVYD
-1189 SMRNLHSFKFN
+1189 TMNKMNYYLYEYYGQKA
-1200 CNDYKTGTR
+1200 GTR

-1223 GTVNSSYNAKPYDF
+1223 GTVNNSYKDKSYDF

-1261 NYIITENATIY
+1261 NYIITENAAIY

-1412 RKPDLIKEALGGLN
+1412 RKPDLIKETLGGLN

-1470 TSDTDTDSNA
+1470 ASDTDTDSNA

-1524 EDLNTIDYHHTDLEH
+1524 EDLNTIDYHTDLEH

>member
-158 NQEAILRNADYA
+158 NQEAILRNADYV

-218 GRIIANHVGAG
+218 GRVIANYVGAG

-244 YDIVDH
+244 YDIVDN

-320 NKLPDSLRQRVFI
+320 NKLPEAMRQRVFT
-333 ELKLDS
+333 EFNLASKL
-339 KVDDNFTP
+339 DDNFTP
-347 KDPIK
+347 GKTIK
-352 LSSLKKTRITKEII
+352 LSSLKRMLITKDII
-366 DKYKSEYPDLRHVRY
+366 DKYKSEYPSLRHIRY

-388 CDGYLWTDSQDNLVA
+388 VEGYAWFNQQGEMVC
-403 HVGSCEYNDDHTKW
+403 HVSSCEYYDDGTKW
-417 IVSLEILPKYKGH
+417 ITSLEIMKKFKGH
-430 GLSKQILDFA
+430 GLSNQILDYA
-440 TKTMNCKYLSVNKS
+440 TKTMNCKYLSVDKN
-454 NKLAKHIYDEYGFKV
+454 NEVAKYIYDKYGFKV
-469 FQEDD
+469 FHEDKKI
-474 RMYFMSIDPNP
+474 YYMSIDPNP
-485 KSYPVKESYLSQP
+485 KP
-498 PMVLLQELEVNTL
+498 
-511 DLSSTL
+511 
-517 EDDFTPGETIELSFL
+517 
-532 NKIRLSQSVI
+532 
-542 DKYKDKCPNLLD
+542 
-554 TEFKTTKTQKDDG
+554 
-567 YIWLDKEGEPV
+567 
-578 CYLRSREYTDD
+578 
-589 HTKWIE
+589 
-595 MVEVMKDFKGHGLAK
+595 
-610 QLLEFATKTMKCK
+610 
-623 YLCVDKNNEVARHV
+623 
-637 YDKYGFKPYYEDRRI
+637 
-652 FAMTLDSDP
+652 
-661 PPFYFRESS
+661 
-670 GILNENILKN
+670 
-680 TEDIYYNKDKFD
+680 
-692 SGEINLCFIAGHSGS
+692 
-707 GKSTLGREMQG
+707 
-718 GIVETYELDDLMC
+718 
-731 VKDHFT
+731 
-737 MDNLKEYGDL
+737 
-747 IYSYFNGVGKK
+747 
-758 YYVTCEELDNGKL
+758 
-771 KVDDYEFELVRD
+771 
-783 FVDYA
+783 
-788 MKYAKS
+788 
-794 HKDRK
+794 
-799 FVLEGIWILNDNYFS
+799 
-814 PYEFKDYAFYI
+814 
-825 KGTSMIISYARAVKR
+825 
-840 DARKPNGKFDLPK
+840 LP
-853 GAADFLFNR
+853 
-862 SAWRVYGAIER
+862 
-873 SIKRFV
+873 
-879 SYFREKTSAG
+879 
-889 IKENTILE
+889 IKENAILE
-897 SDGTHA
+897 SDGSHS
-903 DAVRIYQAMEERD
+903 DAIRIFVAMSPQD
-916 RRWLDPLER
+916 KKWLDGTGK
-925 FVDDDGKEV
+925 FVFDNGKDI

-947 LKGFIEIKHDTSCI
+947 LKGFIEIKRDGACP
-961 QSTGTT
+961 QSDGTT
-967 GSCIIGVHPRH
+967 GTCIIGVHPRH
-978 RREGIGKLL
+978 RREGIGK
-987 TTRAIKECKEENKAL
+987 AIVKQAIEECKKENPDI

-1027 VRKNDVQHMYRY
+1027 VRKNEVQYMYRY
-1039 EYIINKDYKYL
+1039 EYTPNKDYKYL
-1050 DDKILNEND
+1050 DNKVLDEND
-1059 LYQLMSKKFKYT
+1059 LYWFIYKKFKFT
-1071 GNGELTDRIRDIDDI
+1071 EEPKLTDRVRDVSDI

-1100 ASAYLNRMGI
+1100 SAAYLTRMGI
-1110 YNYIDCMYL
+1110 SNRIACIYVS
-1119 DDKDGN
+1119 DKDKN
-1125 IIYTRWIVCMSYAKI
+1125 IIYTRWLVIMTYDQT
-1140 KFMTID
+1140 KFMGMD
-1146 FTLLDSKNNKPGLK
+1146 FTLLDPKKEYAGLK
-1160 LEDEELINKRYTDQ
+1160 VGNNVD
-1174 FMNKAI
+1174 AI
-1180 NDCPDEVFD
+1180 LNWYSNQLMGKTLNDCPDEVYD
-1189 SMRNLHSFKFN
+1189 TMNKMNYYL
-1200 CNDYKTGTR
+1200 YEYYGQKTGTR
-1209 YNTFITTVHNEAST
+1209 YNTFITMIHNEAST
-1223 GTVNSSYNAKPYDF
+1223 GTVNSSYKDKPYDF

-1261 NYIITENATIY
+1261 NYIITENAAIY

-1412 RKPDLIKEALGGLN
+1412 RKPDLVKEALGGLN

-1470 TSDTDTDSNA
+1470 ASDTDTDSNA

-1511 TMKDKIDRLGKEL
+1511 TMKDKIDKLGKEL